1 MSSPL
6 QDLPPQSRIW
16 IYGAERELTET
27 ETLTIRTRLQEFVA
41 NWVSHRRELRA
52 AADVLY
58 NRFIVVA
65 VDETQAEASGCSID
79 GSVHFLQ
86 TLGAELGIDFF
97 NRMRFSYR
105 DGAGKIHTVSR
116 DEFKELYRNGTLEN
130 DSIVFDPLVKELGEL
145 RQIFE
150 RPLEDSWHSRMV

>member
-1 MSSPL
+1 MVSE
-6 QDLPPQSRIW
+6 SRIW
-16 IYGAERELTET
+16 IYGAERALTDTET
-27 ETLTIRTRLQEFVA
+27 TVIRTRLQEFVA
-41 NWVSHRRELRA
+41 GWVSHRRELRA
-52 AADVLY
+52 AADVLHH
-58 NRFIVVA
+58 RFLVVC

-86 TLGAELGIDFF
+86 ELGAELGIDFF

-105 DGAGKIHTVSR
+105 DALGKIQTVSR
-116 DEFKELYRNGTLEN
+116 EEFKDLYRNGTLEN
-130 DSIVFDPLVKELGEL
+130 DTVVFDPLVKELGEL

>member
-6 QDLPPQSRIW
+6 DRLPSESRIW
-16 IYGAERELTET
+16 IYGAERALTEQ
-27 ETLTIRTRLQEFVA
+27 ETTIIKLRLQEYVA
-41 NWVSHRRELRA
+41 SWVSHRKELSA
-52 AADVLY
+52 AADILHD
-58 NRFIVVA
+58 RFLVIG
-65 VDETQAEASGCSID
+65 VDESQAEASGCSID

-86 TLGAELGIDFF
+86 ELGAELEVDFF

-105 DGAGKIHTVSR
+105 DAQNNILTVSR
-116 DEFKELYRNGTLEN
+116 DEFKDLYRNGTLEN
-130 DSIVFDPLVKELGEL
+130 DTIVFDPLVKELGEL